1 MKGIK
6 KVMSGWRLTTPVT
19 FIFFN
24 RPDTTMQVI
33 SCIRAAKPK
42 KLYLVSDGPRTS
54 RSGEKEIV
62 VQLRQT
68 VERAI
73 DWDCEV
79 HRDYAEVNMGCHK
92 RMRSGIFNTLAEEE
106 TTIIIEDD
114 IIPLPCFFP
123 YCEQLLE
130 RYRDD
135 ERIFYISG
143 NNLLSGESVQDGS
156 YVISRY
162 PSIWGWATW
171 RRAWEKY
178 DDSMVFW
185 EKVKKEGCVRRY
197 YGERFGELFEKQL
210 ECAYSGERDTWD
222 YQWEATRMY
231 YGGFGITP
239 KYNLIDNIGFNREDA
254 THTQG
259 GCMYD
264 FTRRELPFPLVGP
277 THEDVDDRYDKLYIK
292 KIVAREFERLYFWG
306 KVRYRLRKLFRGNRS
321 S

>member
-1 MKGIK
+1 
-6 KVMSGWRLTTPVT
+6 MSGWRLTTPVT

>member
-1 MKGIK
+1 
-6 KVMSGWRLTTPVT
+6 MSGWRLTTPVT

-178 DDSMVFW
+178 DESMVFW